1 MNKRDI
7 RFRQILSACLC
18 LVATTVMGA
27 AAWAQS
33 ASPPPLAPLG
43 DPPIPADN
51 QQTAAKVGLGKLLF
65 FDPRLGGDASV
76 ACGTC
81 HEPSQGWAFSEDLSR
96 GYPGTVHWR
105 NSQTIVN
112 SAYYGKL
119 FWAGSSRS
127 LEAQARSAAKGGV
140 AGNGEDDIMEARL
153 ALIPEYRKRF
163 REVFGD
169 EWPTI
174 MNAWKAIAAFERA
187 ELIQKDTPLDRYLQ
201 GDRSAL
207 SEQQIRGKAI
217 FEGKANCIACHNG
230 ALASDEKFHNIGV
243 PYAQR
248 WEEDALAQITFRF
261 EQYAKGVTEKM
272 YREIKDD
279 AGLYY
284 RTKNA
289 WDKGKFRTPS
299 LRYTAYTAP
308 YMHNGTFFTME
319 EVVDFY
325 DRGGVA
331 EDGRTTDFSET
342 KSALIK
348 PLGLTDEEKEDLVA
362 FLEAFS
368 GEEILMD
375 KPRLPEYAPLFSE
388 ADIMSE

>member
-1 MNKRDI
+1 MTKIEI
-7 RFRQILSACLC
+7 RFRRVVSGF
-18 LVATTVMGA
+18 LVAA
-27 AAWAQS
+27 AVAGTQAWAQS
-33 ASPPPLAPLG
+33 AALAPLG

-51 QQTAAKVGLGKLLF
+51 KQSAAKVELGKLLF

-81 HEPSQGWAFSEDLSR
+81 HEPSQGWGFAEDISR

-105 NSQTIVN
+105 NSQTVIN

-119 FWAGSSRS
+119 FWAGASRS

-169 EWPTI
+169 EWPLI
-174 MNAWKAIAAFERA
+174 GNAWKAIAAFEREA
-187 ELIQKDTPLDRYLQ
+187 LIQKDTPLDRYLK
-201 GDRSAL
+201 GDKSAL
-207 SEQQIRGKAI
+207 SEQQIRGKKI
-217 FEGKANCIACHNG
+217 FEGKANCLACHNG
-230 ALASDEKFHNIGV
+230 ALASDEKFYNIGV
-243 PYAQR
+243 PYALR
-248 WEEDALAQITFRF
+248 WEEDGLAQITFRF

-299 LRYTAYTAP
+299 LRYTKYTAP
-308 YMHNGTFFTME
+308 YMHNGSFYTME

-325 DRGGVA
+325 DRGGVT
-331 EDGRTTDFSET
+331 EDGRTTDFPET

-348 PLGLTDEEKEDLVA
+348 PLGLSDQEKEDLIA
-362 FLEAFS
+362 FIEAFS

-375 KPRLPEYAPLFSE
+375 KPKLPEYAPLFSE
-388 ADIMSE
+388 AELQSQ